1 MSDESRDLYYRSF
14 FHDDQHNL
22 YATGAMYDQKPSNI
36 PAGSSVYTT
45 SQGFD
50 AGNLNFTDCL
60 NGLVDY
66 NSLEKAFGMSPSS
79 SEVFSSIEGNQKVVG
94 TDDLGENMATPNSS
108 ISSSSSEAGAE
119 EDSGKSKK
127 DTPPKG
133 SDDGGETPKK
143 IFDDRSKEKKQKEE
157 KRQKEPRV
165 AFMTKSEVDNLED
178 GYRWRKYGQ
187 KAVKNSAYPSY
198 YRCTTQKCTVKKR
211 VERSFQ
217 DPSIVITTYEGQH
230 NHPIPTTLRG
240 NAAGMFQ
247 PSMLPPT
254 PIDLSGAYAH
264 HEWLGGYLPGA
275 GNTQIY
281 PQNNVNVSF
290 EQYHQQ
296 QLPDYGLLQDVVP
309 SMFLK
314 REP

>member
-1 MSDESRDLYYRSF
+1 
-14 FHDDQHNL
+14 
-22 YATGAMYDQKPSNI
+22 MYDQKPSNI

-79 SEVFSSIEGNQKVVG
+79 SEVFSSVEGNQKVVG

-143 IFDDRSKEKKQKEE
+143 
-157 KRQKEPRV
+157 
-165 AFMTKSEVDNLED
+165 M
-178 GYRWRKYGQ
+178 
-187 KAVKNSAYPSY
+187 
-198 YRCTTQKCTVKKR
+198 
-211 VERSFQ
+211 
-217 DPSIVITTYEGQH
+217 
-230 NHPIPTTLRG
+230 
-240 NAAGMFQ
+240 
-247 PSMLPPT
+247 
-254 PIDLSGAYAH
+254 
-264 HEWLGGYLPGA
+264 
-275 GNTQIY
+275 
-281 PQNNVNVSF
+281 
-290 EQYHQQ
+290 
-296 QLPDYGLLQDVVP
+296 
-309 SMFLK
+309 
-314 REP
+314 